1 MMWETDPES
10 EETRASGSP
19 ASALGEQTPF
29 GFFSDS
35 LHGDDCVAPL
45 EMPDGSLRMSS
56 NWLPVDTT
64 AGFTI
69 GSQATSAGFE
79 YEDHMHID
87 ALGDM
92 RAAFISTDS
101 ASGKLDR

>member
-1 MMWETDPES
+1 MWETNPGS
-10 EETRASGSP
+10 EDLRGSKSFASGIR
-19 ASALGEQTPF
+19 EQTSL
-29 GFFSDS
+29 GFFPDA
-35 LHGDDCVAPL
+35 LHDDDCVMPL

-79 YEDHMHID
+79 YNDHMHVGV
-87 ALGDM
+87 LGDM

-101 ASGKLDR
+101 ASRRLAR

>member
-10 EETRASGSP
+10 EDMRASRSS
-19 ASALGEQTPF
+19 ASVMREQTPL
-29 GFFSDS
+29 GVFSDS
-35 LHGDDCVAPL
+35 LHGDDCAAPL

-69 GSQATSAGFE
+69 GSQTTSAGFE
-79 YEDHMHID
+79 YKDHMHVD
-87 ALGDM
+87 VLGGM

-101 ASGKLDR
+101 VSCKLDR